1 MCLVERSERLVD
13 FMSNTN
19 SDQGQASYEYGGYA
33 AQQQPIYSANSQGE
47 TPQRGYPHTGYAP
60 ADVSG
65 YQQQDT
71 SQQQQ
76 QQMTS
81 QQQQYY
87 QPPFTTPID
96 VSPYERTSMGMKAR
110 HAGMLSYLFGWVT
123 GLVVLLLERDNRF
136 ARFHAMQS
144 VLFFGFLG
152 ILDRVL
158 SWMPFGFD
166 HSIDTVIGIVTIV

>member
-1 MCLVERSERLVD
+1 
-13 FMSNTN
+13 MSNTN
-19 SDQGQASYEYGGYA
+19 SEQGQASYEYGGYA
-33 AQQQPIYSANSQGE
+33 AQQPIYPVNSQDE
-47 TPQRGYPHTGYAP
+47 MPQSTYPHTGYASAGAP
-60 ADVSG
+60 A
-65 YQQQDT
+65 YQQQEQYT
-71 SQQQQ
+71 YQQKQQQQ
-76 QQMTS
+76 QSTS